1 MTLWQDEFKQKSI
14 TAQEAAN
21 LIKSGNH
28 IMTGNCDC
36 RAILRKLAER
46 KYCAIGDFLSKLIPD
61 EATIEVGLGRLNAAS
76 LMHLENKRDL
86 GVHTEVF
93 GDILMHLTEKGI
105 ITNARKSEKKGK
117 FVSTQVSGTKQLSE
131 WLDQNEGAELNNCQ
145 EVLNP
150 GTIARQHR
158 MTAINNAVEI
168 DLLGQANSE
177 FLKDKQYSGT
187 GGICNFASGAASNLE
202 GKSIIVLE
210 STTKNEKISK
220 ITPYFKPGTPVSL
233 PRTLIQY
240 VVTEYGIAKL
250 VGKRP
255 LQRTL
260 ALIQI
265 AHPKFRDGLTFQA
278 KKMGLL

>member
-1 MTLWQDEFKQKSI
+1 MSE
-14 TAQEAAN
+14 
-21 LIKSGNH
+21 
-28 IMTGNCDC
+28 
-36 RAILRKLAER
+36 
-46 KYCAIGDFLSKLIPD
+46 LIPD

-117 FVSTQVSGTKQLSE
+117 SVFTQVRGTKQLSE

-177 FLKDKQYSGT
+177 FLKGKQYSGT

-233 PRTLIQY
+233 PRILIEY

-255 LQRTL
+255 SQRAR

-265 AHPKFRDGLTFQA
+265 AHPKFRDELNFQA